1 MRART
6 DRHRRDGEAAARLG
20 RWATLAWVAGLS
32 ILATLLFAGGL
43 WLDRVERGRAQAA
56 VAVRE
61 AEAHLGQLRHLA
73 LHLPELAEPGV
84 PAAAPAELEAALVAL
99 RTSRARP
106 LEGPEA
112 PVRAS
117 GEPSAQPLEGEP
129 PTAVALEAFLERVAQ
144 AVAAARAGEP
154 PERESLAELRA
165 LALGPLSAAVEQDL
179 ARLEADLKAIE
190 GRADRL
196 RWSVLAAILLVILA
210 EGLLLFRPL
219 TRRLVAQLAE
229 LERVA
234 RLDPIT
240 GLLGRAA
247 FLAAL
252 DRALSTRRPLA
263 LVLIDLDHFKEVND
277 ADGHAAGDALL
288 RAAAARIREVLR
300 GSETVGRL
308 GGDELACLVPETAE
322 ARPLETVLNR
332 LRTVLHEPVPF
343 DGRQLRAGA
352 TIGVARYP
360 DDADTAERL
369 LRAADEALLR
379 AKRSERGSVGRARPD
394 DVPRVERL
402 VRALRALDA
411 EGPPDGLPGLD
422 AALQPIAALTPDPR
436 DLRAVRGF
444 EALAR
449 WHHPSLGAIAP
460 EELFPVAAASGRAVR
475 LGRAVRRRALAAF
488 AGLGRD
494 VIEGRYLA
502 VNLAPAEILHGD
514 LLAELEADLAEYGLA
529 WSALCLEIGER
540 VLLDRVSGE
549 RLAQLERLHE
559 LGVRLA
565 LDDFG
570 TGSTGLAELLRLPID
585 VLKIDGRFVAALGRD
600 RKARE
605 IVRGTLGL
613 AAGLGLEVVAE
624 GIEEPAQVAL
634 LLELGCRMGQG
645 WLIGRPLQGEALA
658 TFWQARLR
666 PAPDLLALSG

>member
-6 DRHRRDGEAAARLG
+6 DRHLQDGDAAARLG
-20 RWATLAWVAGLS
+20 RRATLAWVAGLS
-32 ILATLLFAGGL
+32 ILAALLLAGGL
-43 WLDRVERGRAQAA
+43 WLDRVERARGQAA
-56 VAVRE
+56 VAVAE
-61 AEAHLGQLRHLA
+61 AEARLGQLRRLA
-73 LHLPELAEPGV
+73 LHLPELAEPEG
-84 PAAAPAELEAALVAL
+84 AALALGEIEAALARL
-99 RTSRARP
+99 GASRARP
-106 LEGPEA
+106 VEGAEA
-112 PVRAS
+112 PLGAAGGGPPHDR
-117 GEPSAQPLEGEP
+117 EGESP
-129 PTAVALEAFLERVAQ
+129 AARELEAFLERVAQ

-154 PERESLAELRA
+154 PGRESLAELRA
-165 LALGPLSAAVEQDL
+165 LALGPLSAAIEQDL
-179 ARLEADLKAIE
+179 ARLEGERAAAD
-190 GRADRL
+190 GRAHRL
-196 RWSVLAAILLVILA
+196 RYLVLAAILLVILA

-219 TRRLVAQLAE
+219 TRRLVAQTAE
-229 LERVA
+229 LERLA
-234 RLDPIT
+234 RLDPT
-240 GLLGRAA
+240 TELLGRGA

-252 DRALSTRRPLA
+252 DRALKTRRPLA

-277 ADGHAAGDALL
+277 ADGHAAGDAVL

-300 GSETVGRL
+300 GADTVGRL
-308 GGDELACLVPETAE
+308 GGDELACLLPEVAE
-322 ARPLETVLNR
+322 ARPLETVLSR

-360 DDADTAERL
+360 EDADTAERL

-411 EGPPDGLPGLD
+411 EGPPGGLPGLD
-422 AALQPIAALTPDPR
+422 AALQPIAALPPDPR
-436 DLRAVRGF
+436 DLHAVRGF

-449 WHHPSLGAIAP
+449 WHHPTLGAIAP
-460 EELFPVAAASGRAVR
+460 EELFPVAAASGRAAR

-488 AGLGRD
+488 AGLGREL
-494 VIEGRYLA
+494 IEGRYLA

-514 LLAELEADLAEYGLA
+514 LLAELEADLAEHGLT
-529 WSALCLEIGER
+529 WSALCLEISER
-540 VLLDRVSGE
+540 VMLDRVSGE
-549 RLAQLERLHE
+549 RLAQLERLHA

-624 GIEEPAQVAL
+624 GIEEPAQAAL
-634 LLELGCRMGQG
+634 LAELGCRVGQG

-658 TFWQARLR
+658 AFWRARAR
-666 PAPDLLALSG
+666 AAPGLLALSG

>member
-6 DRHRRDGEAAARLG
+6 DRHLQDGDAAARLG
-20 RWATLAWVAGLS
+20 RRATLAWVAGLV
-32 ILATLLFAGGL
+32 IVAALLLAGGL
-43 WLDRVERGRAQAA
+43 WLDRVERARGQAA
-56 VAVRE
+56 VAL
-61 AEAHLGQLRHLA
+61 AEAVARHAQLRRLA
-73 LHLPELAEPGV
+73 LHLPELAEPEGRI
-84 PAAAPAELEAALVAL
+84 AAIGEIEAALARL
-99 RTSRARP
+99 GASRARP
-106 LEGPEA
+106 VEGAEA
-112 PVRAS
+112 PLGAAGGGPPHDR
-117 GEPSAQPLEGEP
+117 EGEP
-129 PTAVALEAFLERVAQ
+129 PAALELEAFLERVAQ
-144 AVAAARAGEP
+144 AMAAARAGEP
-154 PERESLAELRA
+154 PGRESLAELRA
-165 LALGPLSAAVEQDL
+165 LALGPLSAAIEQDL
-179 ARLEADLKAIE
+179 ARLEGERAAAD
-190 GRADRL
+190 GRAHRL
-196 RWSVLAAILLVILA
+196 RYSVLTAILLVILA

-219 TRRLVAQLAE
+219 TRRLVAQTAE
-229 LERVA
+229 LERLA
-234 RLDPIT
+234 RLDPT
-240 GLLGRAA
+240 TELLGRGA

-252 DRALSTRRPLA
+252 DRALKTRRPLA

-277 ADGHAAGDALL
+277 ADGHAAGDAVL

-300 GSETVGRL
+300 GADTVGRL
-308 GGDELACLVPETAE
+308 GGDELACLLPEVAE
-322 ARPLETVLNR
+322 ARPLETVLSR
-332 LRTVLHEPVPF
+332 LRTALHEPVPF

-360 DDADTAERL
+360 EDADTAERL
-369 LRAADEALLR
+369 LRAADEALMR

-422 AALQPIAALTPDPR
+422 AALQPIAALPPDPR

-488 AGLGRD
+488 AGLGREL
-494 VIEGRYLA
+494 IEGRYLA

-529 WSALCLEIGER
+529 WSALCLEISER

-565 LDDFG
+565 FDDFG

-585 VLKIDGRFVAALGRD
+585 VLKIDGRFVAALTRD

-624 GIEEPAQVAL
+624 GIEEPAQAAL
-634 LLELGCRMGQG
+634 LAELGCRVGQG
-645 WLIGRPLQGEALA
+645 WLIGRPLQSGALA
-658 TFWQARLR
+658 TFWRARAR
-666 PAPDLLALSG
+666 TTSGLLALSG

>member
-1 MRART
+1 MRVRT
-6 DRHRRDGEAAARLG
+6 DRHLRDGEAAARLG
-20 RWATLAWVAGLS
+20 RWATLAWVAGLVIVA
-32 ILATLLFAGGL
+32 ILVLGAGL
-43 WLDRVERGRAQAA
+43 WLERVESARGRAA
-56 VAVRE
+56 VAVAE
-61 AEAHLGQLRHLA
+61 AEARLGQLRRLA
-73 LHLPELAEPGV
+73 LYLPDLAEPEGV
-84 PAAAPAELEAALVAL
+84 ALALAELEAALARL
-99 RTSRARP
+99 RASRA
-106 LEGPEA
+106 GPPA
-112 PVRAS
+112 PAGVTGPRA
-117 GEPSAQPLEGEP
+117 GHDLAPDLEGERP
-129 PTAVALEAFLERVAQ
+129 AAFELDRFLERVAQ

-154 PERESLAELRA
+154 PGRESLAELRA
-165 LALGPLSAAVEQDL
+165 LALGPFSAESERDL
-179 ARLEADLKAIE
+179 AGLEAQ
-190 GRADRL
+190 RAALDGWAHRL
-196 RWSVLAAILLVILA
+196 RHSALAAILLAILA

-219 TRRLVAQLAE
+219 TRRLVAQTAE
-229 LERVA
+229 LERLA
-234 RLDPIT
+234 RLDPT
-240 GLLGRAA
+240 TELLGRGA

-252 DRALSTRRPLA
+252 DRALKARRPLA

-277 ADGHAAGDALL
+277 ADGHAAGDAVL

-300 GSETVGRL
+300 GADTVGRL
-308 GGDELACLVPETAE
+308 GGDELACLLPEVAE
-322 ARPLETVLNR
+322 ARPLETVLSR
-332 LRTVLHEPVPF
+332 LRAVLHEPVPF

-360 DDADTAERL
+360 EDADTAERL

-379 AKRSERGSVGRARPD
+379 AKRAERGSVGRARPD
-394 DVPRVERL
+394 DVARVERL

-411 EGPPDGLPGLD
+411 PGPPDGLPGLD

-460 EELFPVAAASGRAVR
+460 EELFPVAAASGRAAR

-488 AGLGRD
+488 AGLGREL
-494 VIEGRYLA
+494 IEGRYLA

-514 LLAELEADLAEYGLA
+514 LGAELEADLAEYGLA
-529 WSALCLEIGER
+529 WSALCLEISER
-540 VLLDRVSGE
+540 VLLDRVSAE

-585 VLKIDGRFVAALGRD
+585 ILKIDGRFVAALTRD

-624 GIEEPAQVAL
+624 GIEEPAQAAL
-634 LLELGCRMGQG
+634 LAELGCRAGQG

-666 PAPDLLALSG
+666 PAPGLLALSG